1 MIEARNSIHSLLET
15 VQEQQEQFTN
25 IASLCDTDA
34 AIPVAFTKDNRVHI
48 GPKMEMRLVV
58 LGLDGAGKTS
68 ILFKMK
74 QDEFVSPITTIGKY
88 IPNLRFFIK
97 LRWTSVGDPGEGP
110 GGPFHIL
117 FRQNWGP
124 KVRKEC
130 VWDRPPLPPYLR
142 IWMTASPSYLKVWI
156 HRWTLLV
163 LLKVYAFNSFKLHF
177 KIMRIFFF
185 FPSGFNVETVEHRS
199 LKFTLWDVGGL
210 QKLRPLWR
218 HYYLNTQG

>member
-1 MIEARNSIHSLLET
+1 MTAEVYPLYINTLLPKKYFQVIEARNSIHSLLET

-88 IPNLRFFIK
+88 VP
-97 LRWTSVGDPGEGP
+97 
-110 GGPFHIL
+110 
-117 FRQNWGP
+117 
-124 KVRKEC
+124 
-130 VWDRPPLPPYLR
+130 
-142 IWMTASPSYLKVWI
+142 
-156 HRWTLLV
+156 TL
-163 LLKVYAFNSFKLHF
+163 
-177 KIMRIFFF
+177 
-185 FPSGFNVETVEHRS
+185 GS
-199 LKFTLWDVGGL
+199 L
-210 QKLRPLWR
+210 
-218 HYYLNTQG
+218 

>member
-1 MIEARNSIHSLLET
+1 MEIYPLGSSIHLINNWWPKCTVYPLYINILSPKKYFQVIEARNSIHSLLET

-88 IPNLRFFIK
+88 VP
-97 LRWTSVGDPGEGP
+97 
-110 GGPFHIL
+110 
-117 FRQNWGP
+117 
-124 KVRKEC
+124 
-130 VWDRPPLPPYLR
+130 
-142 IWMTASPSYLKVWI
+142 
-156 HRWTLLV
+156 TL
-163 LLKVYAFNSFKLHF
+163 
-177 KIMRIFFF
+177 
-185 FPSGFNVETVEHRS
+185 GS
-199 LKFTLWDVGGL
+199 L
-210 QKLRPLWR
+210 
-218 HYYLNTQG
+218 

>member
-1 MIEARNSIHSLLET
+1 MAEVYALYINILLPKKYFQVIEARNSIHSLLET

-88 IPNLRFFIK
+88 VPNLRFFIK
-97 LRWTSVGDPGEGP
+97 LR
-110 GGPFHIL
+110 
-117 FRQNWGP
+117 
-124 KVRKEC
+124 
-130 VWDRPPLPPYLR
+130 
-142 IWMTASPSYLKVWI
+142 
-156 HRWTLLV
+156 
-163 LLKVYAFNSFKLHF
+163 
-177 KIMRIFFF
+177 
-185 FPSGFNVETVEHRS
+185 
-199 LKFTLWDVGGL
+199 
-210 QKLRPLWR
+210 
-218 HYYLNTQG
+218 

>member
-74 QDEFVSPITTIGKY
+74 QDEFVSPITTIG
-88 IPNLRFFIK
+88 ISNF
-97 LRWTSVGDPGEGP
+97 
-110 GGPFHIL
+110 
-117 FRQNWGP
+117 
-124 KVRKEC
+124 
-130 VWDRPPLPPYLR
+130 
-142 IWMTASPSYLKVWI
+142 
-156 HRWTLLV
+156 LV
-163 LLKVYAFNSFKLHF
+163 
-177 KIMRIFFF
+177 
-185 FPSGFNVETVEHRS
+185 TVEPRFNELS
-199 LKFTLWDVGGL
+199 PGCKERYSSARPKL
-210 QKLRPLWR
+210 Q
-218 HYYLNTQG
+218 